1 MPNSL
6 KSTAPQEPFLSSA
19 TLGSDDLQRQ
29 RKMVHLFT
37 AVLVTYDLLYG
48 FYWLRHDNQS
58 FGAILV
64 TCGLL
69 QFANWLSFLKHRR
82 VDLAKPLIT
91 IASIVVLTAL
101 LVDGGIDRT
110 GIYFMFIFPPLTYMF
125 QGVRLGLVY
134 NAIFFASLIAISL
147 AKYNGLVDVTYTQTE
162 LREMWSALL
171 CLNLLG
177 YAAESGWNRSR
188 RLLNERTERFRTLV
202 AELPIGV
209 MMVEKD
215 GSLSAINAEFNR
227 LVGGAEPKSNIYKP
241 TKFQILHEDG
251 TPFAPDESPTRSV
264 LTTGEPARRKT
275 VFLRRPDGSTVVL
288 RISAAPIKDEAGK
301 VIASVAAYED
311 MTQDYAIDRAK
322 SEFISVASHQLKAP
336 LTSVKWAVETLLAGD
351 AEPLGKKPRETVGEI
366 GKITERLLRTIGDF
380 LSVSRIENRATISK
394 QQAPT
399 DIIPVLKEVVADAS
413 DDGRARRVTVQLDA
427 VPPSFHTDMVEADL
441 REALS
446 NLLSNAVKYSLD
458 GGRVTVGFSKETG
471 PDRAIIKVKDNGI
484 GIPAGEIDRIYDKF
498 FRASNVSREIDGTGL
513 GLYIVKSIVESGG
526 GTLRFTSEQ
535 GRGTEFVVE
544 LPETRQA

>member
-1 MPNSL
+1 MLNSHNT
-6 KSTAPQEPFLSSA
+6 TADQAPSLSSA
-19 TLGSDDLQRQ
+19 TLGSDDLKRQ
-29 RKMVHLFT
+29 HRMVHLFT
-37 AVLVTYDLLYG
+37 AVLVAYELLYG

-64 TCGLL
+64 SCGFL
-69 QFANWLSFLKHRR
+69 QLANWLSFLKHRR
-82 VDLAKPLIT
+82 VNLAKPLIT

-125 QGVRLGLVY
+125 QGVRLGLAY
-134 NAIFFASLIAISL
+134 NGMFLASLIAISV
-147 AKYNGLVDVTYTQTE
+147 AKHKGLVELTYTQTE

-177 YAAESGWNRSR
+177 YAAESGWDRSR

-215 GSLSAINAEFNR
+215 GSLSAINSEFNR
-227 LVGGAEPKSNIYKP
+227 LVGGAEPKGNIFTP

-264 LTTGEPARRKT
+264 LATGKPARRKT
-275 VFLRRPDGSTVVL
+275 VFLRRPDGSTAVL

-301 VIASVAAYED
+301 VIAAVSAYED

-336 LTSVKWAVETLLAGD
+336 LTSVKWAVETMLAGD
-351 AEPLGKKPRETVGEI
+351 AEPLGKKQRETVGEI

-380 LSVSRIENRATISK
+380 LSVSRIENRATSSK
-394 QQAPT
+394 HQSAT
-399 DIIPVLKEVVADAS
+399 DIIPVLKETVSDAS
-413 DDGRARRVTVQLDA
+413 DDGRARRVTVHLESA
-427 VPPSFHTDMVEADL
+427 LSSFQTDMVEADF
-441 REALS
+441 REAIS

-458 GGRVTVGFSKETG
+458 GGRVTVGFSKE
-471 PDRAIIKVKDNGI
+471 IS
-484 GIPAGEIDRIYDKF
+484 RIYDKF

-513 GLYIVKSIVESGG
+513 GLYIVKSIVEGAGG
-526 GTLRFTSEQ
+526 SIRFSSEA

-544 LPETRQA
+544 LPESHRS